1 MAIQQIRVPWIPG
14 YDVGVGADLAS
25 GSPMNSP
32 VLSEATPV
40 DQASGATIDIQ
51 IQRITST
58 EELERALGVDVEA
71 SYGCGSFGPSVSARF
86 SFAKNSKVQ
95 TSSLFM
101 TVTANVQLEFLS
113 IDTPHLT
120 DKAAAVL
127 GDPALFEARYGN
139 MFVRGIGRG
148 GLFVGV
154 LKIDTGS
161 SEESMNISAELEGSY
176 GLFSMDAKTKFSE
189 VQKNYKNE
197 VFIRQ
202 YQEGG
207 PKDLTIDDPTN
218 PLRLLENAN
227 RFLGAFNA
235 DQASVAKVAVPFFVT
250 LAPTT
255 IAEGPLPPNPAEIQK
270 AQDVLIYCA
279 RKRSAFLDQ
288 LNLLNYVAENPSKFA
303 FEAPTT
309 EASVREA
316 AKKYQD
322 DLLLLADC
330 ASAAIA
336 DRPSAKYPE
345 QFATESGKVFPV
357 STLPAPMPVAKV
369 GVATV
374 EVPDFMPCTTREACQ
389 ELAAQHQLIT
399 AFVPLGDP
407 GAFKVLATSPPNG
420 TPADAGSAVQIF
432 YPPEPI
438 VIGPKV
444 FDLTKVGILAEMA
457 LPGGN

>member
-32 VLSEATPV
+32 VQPDATPV

-51 IQRITST
+51 IQRVHST

-71 SYGCGSFGPSVSARF
+71 SYGCASFGPSISARF
-86 SFAKNSKVQ
+86 SFAKTSKVQ
-95 TSSLFM
+95 SSSLFM
-101 TVTANVQLEFLS
+101 SVTARVQLEFLS

-120 DKAAAVL
+120 DKAAEVI

-154 LKIDTGS
+154 LRIDTSS

-176 GLFSMDAKTKFSE
+176 GLFSSEAKTKFSE
-189 VQKNYKNE
+189 VQKKYKNE
-197 VFIRQ
+197 VFVRQ

-207 PKDLTIDDPTN
+207 PKNLTIDDPTD

-227 RFLGAFNA
+227 KFIAAF
-235 DQASVAKVAVPFFVT
+235 DASAEAVAAVAVPFFVT

-255 IAEGPLPPNPAEIQK
+255 ISEGPLPPNPAEIQK
-270 AQDVLIYCA
+270 AQDVLLYCA

-288 LNLLNYVAENPSKFA
+288 LNLLEYVSENPSKFEFA
-303 FEAPTT
+303 APTT
-309 EASVREA
+309 EATVRDA
-316 AKKYQD
+316 ARTYQD

-336 DRPSAKYPE
+336 NRPSAKYPE
-345 QFATESGKVFPV
+345 QFATDRGKVFP
-357 STLPAPMPVAKV
+357 SGAPPSPMPTPVV
-369 GVATV
+369 GVAIV
-374 EVPDFMPCTTREACQ
+374 EVPDFSACATKDACQ
-389 ELAAQHQLIT
+389 DLAASHQLT
-399 AFVPLGDP
+399 ATYLPVGDVAP
-407 GAFKVLATSPPNG
+407 FKVLGTVPPKG
-420 TPADAGSAVQIF
+420 APADVGSAVQILC
-432 YPPEPI
+432 PPEPV

-444 FDLTKVGILAEMA
+444 IDLSRVGILAEMA
-457 LPGGN
+457 LPGRN

>member
-32 VLSEATPV
+32 VKPEATPV
-40 DQASGATIDIQ
+40 DQASGATIDLQ
-51 IQRITST
+51 IQRISST

-71 SYGCGSFGPSVSARF
+71 SYGCASFGPSMSARF

-95 TSSLFM
+95 ASSLFM
-101 TVTANVQLEFLS
+101 SVTARVQLEFLS

-120 DKAAAVL
+120 DKAAEVI
-127 GDPALFEARYGN
+127 GDPGLFEARYGN

-154 LKIDTGS
+154 LRIDTGS

-176 GLFSMDAKTKFSE
+176 GLFSAEAKTKFSE
-189 VQKNYKNE
+189 VQKRYKNE
-197 VFIRQ
+197 VFVRQ

-207 PKDLTIDDPTN
+207 PKDLTIDDPTD

-227 RFLGAFNA
+227 KFLAGFGG
-235 DQASVAKVAVPFFVT
+235 DQEAVAKVAVPFFVT

-270 AQDVLIYCA
+270 AQDVLLFCA
-279 RKRSAFLDQ
+279 RKRSALLDQ
-288 LNLLNYVAENPSKFA
+288 LNMLEYITDNPGKFEFA
-303 FEAPTT
+303 APVD
-309 EASVREA
+309 APAVQA
-316 AKKYQD
+316 AATKAQE

-345 QFATESGKVFPV
+345 QFATDKGRVFPG
-357 STLPAPMPVAKV
+357 SAALSPMPKPVAGAAV
-369 GVATV
+369 V
-374 EVPDFMPCTTREACQ
+374 EIPDFSTCTTREACQ
-389 ELAAQHQLIT
+389 ELAASHQLT
-399 AFVPLGDP
+399 TTFVPVGDAGP
-407 GAFKVLATSPPNG
+407 FKVLGTQPPKG
-420 TPADAGSAVQIF
+420 APADAGSAVEIF
-432 YPPEPI
+432 YPPEPV

-444 FDLTKVGILAEMA
+444 IDVSRIGILSGIA
-457 LPGGN
+457 LPGRN